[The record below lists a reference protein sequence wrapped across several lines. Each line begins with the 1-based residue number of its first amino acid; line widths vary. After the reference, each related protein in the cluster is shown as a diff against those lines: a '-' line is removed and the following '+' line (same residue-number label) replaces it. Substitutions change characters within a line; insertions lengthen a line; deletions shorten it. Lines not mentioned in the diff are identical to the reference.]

1 MTAMPS
7 NRRLLRLLLASL
19 VVSVGANQVCV
30 GRTVLRNIC
39 RIKGQEENVVR
50 GLGLVVGLPGTGAA
64 GDPQTMRALATAME
78 LMGSPIPEA
87 TLTGQGGVQE
97 LAKIKNVALA
107 WVTASV
113 PASGARR
120 GDKLDCY
127 VSLINGKSLAGG
139 RLAFAALQ
147 GPNTQDRRIFALCEG
162 AIQVEDETMP
172 TVGKIHN
179 GCQMEEDVFT
189 PFVNDGHITLILER
203 NHANFQIAR
212 DVAEHIRS
220 QFARNDN
227 EDLVHAY
234 NQSNIVV
241 KIPDEYRDDPVAFA
255 ADILEVA
262 VYSPDPEARVIINEK
277 TNDIAISGDVT
288 IGDIVVAHGT
298 IVVEAGQTLEFQPIQ
313 TEDSNPAKL
322 QALVKSLTALKVPP
336 ADIVAVIKNIE
347 RSGKLH
353 GKLIIW

>member
-1 MTAMPS
+1 M
-7 NRRLLRLLLASL
+7 RLNQRLFQLICAATSFSL
-19 VVSVGANQVCV
+19 VAGNLCEA
-30 GRTVLRNIC
+30 RTVLRNIC

-50 GLGLVVGLPGTGAA
+50 GLGLVVGLPGTGAVD
-64 GDPQTMRALATAME
+64 DPQTMRALATAMDI
-78 LMGSPIPEA
+78 MGSPIPD
-87 TLTGQGGVQE
+87 TTPTGQSGLQE
-97 LAKIKNVALA
+97 LAKVKNVALA

-120 GDKLDCY
+120 GDQLDCY

-162 AIQVEDETMP
+162 AIQIEDEAMP

-189 PFVNDGHITLILER
+189 PFVNNGHITLILER

-220 QFARNDN
+220 QFSRNDD

-241 KIPDEYRDDPVAFA
+241 KIPDEYRNDHVAFA
-255 ADILEVA
+255 ADILEIA

-298 IVVEAGQTLEFQPIQ
+298 IVVEAGQTLEFQAVQ
-313 TEDSNPAKL
+313 SEDSNPAKL
-322 QALVKSLTALKVPP
+322 QSLVKSLTALKVPP